1 MTDDKKKM
9 VEVRIVTNL
18 TWFMEACDAEQV
30 CEKIIN
36 DVIEDIEECA
46 DEDFNW
52 SDIDI
57 ALSRVFLKKFG
68 ITE

>member
-1 MTDDKKKM
+1 M

-18 TWFMEACDAEQV
+18 TWFMEARDAEQV
-30 CEKIIN
+30 CGKIIN

-46 DEDFNW
+46 DENFNW